1 MYIQVN
7 IGSLE
12 LAANHMI
19 HQEVEVIEE
28 YDKYRRLASIM
39 KVGAEKSRPNR
50 REVACC

>member
-1 MYIQVN
+1 MREYIQVN

-28 YDKYRRLASIM
+28 YDKYRRLAAIM
-39 KVGAEKSRPNR
+39 KVGRRKREEK
-50 REVACC
+50 